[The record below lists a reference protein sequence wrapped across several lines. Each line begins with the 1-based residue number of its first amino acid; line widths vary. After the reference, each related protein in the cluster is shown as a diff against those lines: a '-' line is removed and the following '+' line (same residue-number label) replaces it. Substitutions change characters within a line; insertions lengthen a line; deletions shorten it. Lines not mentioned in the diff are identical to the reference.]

1 MEVNQRLQ
9 QKVGPE
15 LFSKMG
21 FTTLGDPYK
30 DQFRAQQLYNKEK
43 HDLSIHPG
51 AFLAGGR
58 QKLIKNS

>member
-1 MEVNQRLQ
+1 MQ

-15 LFSKMG
+15 LFSRMG
-21 FTTLGDPYK
+21 YTNLGDPYK

-43 HDLSIHPG
+43 TDLSIHAG

-58 QKLIKNS
+58 QKLIKHSEFEHQK